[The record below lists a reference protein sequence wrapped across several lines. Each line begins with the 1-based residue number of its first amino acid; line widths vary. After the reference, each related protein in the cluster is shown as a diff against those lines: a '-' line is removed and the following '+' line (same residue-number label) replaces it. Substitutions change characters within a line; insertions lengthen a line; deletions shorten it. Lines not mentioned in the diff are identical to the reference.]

1 MQVLSS
7 MGTKSDTNEDVILRT
22 LLDGHCRAILGV
34 TTGNPTTA
42 SAISLACNMPLSTV
56 YRRLKIL
63 RTLKFLH
70 VSCTLRPDGKKLLL
84 FQNRLVGI
92 DISWNDTKLQ
102 IRTNFSSAM

>member
-1 MQVLSS
+1 

-22 LLDGHCRAILGV
+22 LLDVHCRAILGV
-34 TTGNPTTA
+34 TTGNPTSA

-70 VSCTLRPDGKKLLL
+70 VSCTIRPDGKKLLL

-92 DISWNDTKLQ
+92 DISWNDAKLQ
-102 IRTNFSSAM
+102 ISTNFSGAT

>member
-7 MGTKSDTNEDVILRT
+7 IGNKSDTKEDIILRT

-92 DISWNDTKLQ
+92 DISWNDAKLQ
-102 IRTNFSSAM
+102 ICANFSSVT